1 MLLEHGANLRKDR
14 TLDGST
20 AVYAAARSGSFEVEE
35 SILRV
40 IECFLWKVLRLLLD
54 ASCPLTRAKLD
65 ERFK

>member
-35 SILRV
+35 IILK
-40 IECFLWKVLRLLLD
+40 EML
-54 ASCPLTRAKLD
+54 PLEGPATPARCELSFD
-65 ERFK
+65 ESKT

>member
-35 SILRV
+35 SILK
-40 IECFLWKVLRLLLD
+40 ECFLWKVLRLLLD

-65 ERFK
+65 EKFK

>member
-35 SILRV
+35 SILK
-40 IECFLWKVLRLLLD
+40 II
-54 ASCPLTRAKLD
+54 PLEGPATPARCELSFD
-65 ERFK
+65 ESKT